1 MPRYKHHKSKL
12 EELTKKEKEKEK
24 EVVQYP
30 ANENSTNTTPLA
42 PSVMSKA
49 MKGSGV
55 LARLDEVG
63 KKNKVKVKLK
73 T

>member
-1 MPRYKHHKSKL
+1 MPRYKHRNGF
-12 EELTKKEKEKEK
+12 EEPTQKEKEKET
-24 EVVQYP
+24 EVVHYP
-30 ANENSTNTTPLA
+30 ANENSTTTKQ
-42 PSVMSKA
+42 VVINNII
-49 MKGSGV
+49 GSGV